1 MFDKEGFQRYVG
13 ISSANS
19 YASGLANVE
28 RIYAPVDIDIE
39 FENDEC
45 AELLKQLEMAKNEDG
60 IDSSTK
66 SRRQD
71 NYSHL
76 KKYICYKRYRKFVSW
91 MKEQPQRDDSEK
103 KYSDA
108 TVLAAAECIH
118 KGLGTLPNFSFRD
131 KDCFAITSANEFQ
144 KIYDRCYEK
153 AEEYDKNHGHRDYR
167 NGLEYYLAFLK
178 GTSMSKDM
186 ITENIKEIIN
196 AYKNDFQRVN
206 SEERYKWEAILYYKQ
221 NWNIDASD
229 FVEMLSNAF
238 KKSSNLL
245 AAAMYYPLRMVMGYA
260 KEEPETVRELFRVL
274 HNEKLPFT
282 ERYEM
287 FRSGF
292 EKYVSEKKLN
302 HYQDLRAISVYLTF
316 EYPEK
321 YYMYKYRMYKS
332 FKEKISY
339 AENSVNKSDD
349 GKYDSYLQLCNKVL
363 EVVRQDKGLQEL
375 SKSRLDENCYTD
387 EALHILTHDIIYFG
401 SKLEDKADTEGY
413 WPSLE
418 EYDPDLTSEDWKKFI
433 LEVEKPNHPS
443 PMNMLKFLIEEGGEA
458 SCKQLAMKYGGTASA
473 YVGCA
478 VNLGKRAKKYFDLP
492 PCMDEGQERYFP
504 IPFLG
509 KSIIEDGKKAYI
521 YKIRPELMEALKEI
535 DFSDIPLR
543 YEDEEE
549 NGMTDV
555 NLNTILYGPPGTGKT
570 YNTVIYAVAIIE
582 NRTLQSVKE
591 EEYAEVF
598 ERYNN
603 YKEEGLIEFT
613 TFHQSYGYEEFIEG
627 IKPVMN
633 AGEDVNN
640 DVQYEISSGLFKN
653 FCERAERPVFKQTK
667 NEIGINKAPT
677 IWKVSLEGTGDNP
690 TRTECM
696 ENGHIRIGW
705 DSYGEVISEDTTFE
719 SGGKSV
725 LNAFIYKMKV
735 GDIVLSCYS
744 STTIDAIGVVSG
756 EYEWHDEYEKY
767 KRLRNVNWIVKNIRE
782 DITAINNGISLTLS
796 SVYKLNVSLAD
807 VMALVAK
814 NATSVNSVKDSKK
827 NYVFVIDEINRGN
840 ISKIFGELITLIEES
855 KRVGRPEGMKAK
867 LPYSQQQFGVPSN
880 VYIIGTMNTA
890 DRSIATIDTALRRRF
905 RFKEMLPDASV
916 LEGIYVEDVSIREL
930 LEKMNK
936 RISVLYDREHTLGHA
951 YFVPL
956 KLTPTLE
963 ALGNVFADSIIPL
976 LQEYFY
982 EDYEKIRMVLG
993 DNNKTDELEQFIKV
1007 VESNFAEL
1015 FGSVEYEFDDARSYE
1030 INKDAFGNIEA
1041 YRKI

>member
-28 RIYAPVDIDIE
+28 RIYAPVDVDVE

-45 AELLKQLEMAKNEDG
+45 AELLKRLEMAKNEGG
-60 IDSSTK
+60 IGSSEK

-118 KGLGTLPNFSFRD
+118 KGLGALPNFNFRD
-131 KDCFAITSANEFQ
+131 KDCFVITSANEFQ
-144 KIYDRCYEK
+144 KIYDKCYEK
-153 AEEYDKNHGHRDYR
+153 SEEYDKKHGHRDYR
-167 NGLEYYLAFLK
+167 NGLEYYLTYLK
-178 GTSMSKDM
+178 GINMSNDVVVEK
-186 ITENIKEIIN
+186 IKEIIE
-196 AYKNDFQRVN
+196 AYKEDFKRVD
-206 SEERYKWEAILYYKQ
+206 SEERFKWEAVQHYKK
-221 NWNIDASD
+221 NWDINAKD
-229 FVEMLSNAF
+229 FVGMLEVAF
-238 KKSSNLL
+238 KKTSSLL
-245 AAAMYYPLRMVMGYA
+245 NAAMYYPLRMVLGYA
-260 KEEPETVRELFRVL
+260 KEEPEKVRELFRIL
-274 HNEKLPFT
+274 HNENLPFW
-282 ERYEM
+282 ERYDM

-292 EKYVSEKKLN
+292 EKYVREKKLN

-321 YYMYKYRMYKS
+321 YYMYKYKMYKG
-332 FKEKISY
+332 FKEKIFYTEAS
-339 AENSVNKSDD
+339 ANKSDN
-349 GKYDSYLQLCNKVL
+349 GKYDNYLQLCNKVL
-363 EVVRQDKGLQEL
+363 EVVKQDGELQEL
-375 SKSRLDENCYTD
+375 SKSRLDESCYSD
-387 EALHILTHDIIYFG
+387 SALHILTHDIIYFG
-401 SKLEDKADTEGY
+401 SKLENKADAEGY
-413 WPSLE
+413 WPYIE
-418 EYDPDLTSEDWKKFI
+418 EYDPDLTSEDWKRFI
-433 LEVEKPNHPS
+433 LEVEKPNHPG
-443 PMNMLKFLIEEGGEA
+443 PMNMLKFLMECGGEA
-458 SCKQLAMKYGGTASA
+458 SCRQLAQKYGGTASA
-473 YVGCA
+473 YIGYT

-509 KSIIEDGKKAYI
+509 KSIMEDGKKAYI

-549 NGMTDV
+549 KSMTDV

-591 EEYAEVF
+591 EEYTEVF
-598 ERYNN
+598 ERYNE
-603 YKEEGLIEFT
+603 YKADGLIEFT

-627 IKPVMN
+627 IKPVMDE
-633 AGEDVNN
+633 GEDEEK
-640 DVQYEISSGLFKN
+640 DVQYEISAGLFKS
-653 FCERAERPVFKQTK
+653 FCERAECPVYKQTK
-667 NEIGINKAPT
+667 SDIGINKAPT

-705 DSYGEVISEDTTFE
+705 DSYGETISGDMNFE

-725 LNAFIYKMKV
+725 LNAFIYKMKI

-744 STTIDAIGVVSG
+744 ATTIDAIGVVTG
-756 EYEWHDEYEKY
+756 EYEWHDEYENY
-767 KRLRNVNWIVKNIRE
+767 KRLRNVNWIVKNVRE
-782 DITAINNGISLTLS
+782 DITAINNGTSLTLS
-796 SVYKLNVSLAD
+796 SVYKLNVSLSD
-807 VMALVAK
+807 VMVLVAK
-814 NATSVNSVKDSKK
+814 NAPSVNSDEKRKK

-840 ISKIFGELITLIEES
+840 ISKIFGELITLIEAS
-855 KRVGRPEGMKAK
+855 KRVGRPEGVKAK
-867 LPYSQQQFGVPSN
+867 LPYSQKQFGVPDN

-916 LEGIYVEDVSIREL
+916 LDGIYIEDVSIREL

-956 KLTPTLE
+956 KTTPTLE
-963 ALGNVFADSIIPL
+963 ALGNIFAESIIPL

-993 DNNKTDELEQFIKV
+993 DNNKTDESEQFIKV
-1007 VESNFAEL
+1007 VESNFTEL
-1015 FGSVEYEFDDARSYE
+1015 FGSVEYEFDDARTYE
-1030 INKDAFGNIEA
+1030 INQDAFCNIAA